1 MNPWI
6 QLKKATPIFLI
17 VLTLACFAIS
27 PEARAVLPAPTP
39 DGAYVNWNTAEG
51 SGALFSLTS
60 GGFNTAIGGHA
71 PMETLPAPPIQ
82 R

>member
-1 MNPWI
+1 M
-6 QLKKATPIFLI
+6 KIFRLF
-17 VLTLACFAIS
+17 VAFTLVCFPLS
-27 PEARAVLPAPTP
+27 PEARALLPAPTP